1 MKEVKNTDRS
11 YIYNLKFYFS
21 FDEEDFEGEWKP
33 GQVKQ
38 RAKKSLNRDPNGHF
52 VLEIWEHRDK
62 YKAMDFSTTYYELEE
77 SEILDCINKALEQ
90 KKITEKQK
98 NDFLSEYYAP
108 FKKSIRYIDDVVV
121 FDNGLYKLF
130 KSSGKYYLG
139 VKNENYKLTCHPYE
153 PCTYIEGRCI
163 HNAFDII
170 DIFESFRDN
179 LIVSSITG
187 RKYTAKDFCDL
198 VYAMIENNLI
208 DENIGYMENILW
220 GEKKDINSKNA
231 PQKQSFGGAAEQS
244 EAEGATQIVSGEHSD
259 DDLDESTLETNFGY
273 KLEGTLRERIIR
285 MMEIAGDEENRKF
298 NISSIKA
305 SYNKAKVNLYPTA
318 EKYLS
323 RYAYLFSSMS
333 PTFKY
338 AIDSTRFFFD
348 CYDSVDEITDQV
360 ELLKKATF
368 DTTLP
373 DTGYNFSKIYLKI
386 KEKALCNITAV
397 GLFGIKQPSTVYIGE
412 NGKLYATKGDIN
424 DIRVY
429 DSLIDLLEYELKDH
443 IPMGITD

>member
-1 MKEVKNTDRS
+1 MKEVKTVDRS

-21 FDEEDFEGEWKP
+21 FDEEDFEGDWKP

-38 RAKKSLNRDPNGHF
+38 KTKKSLNRDPNGHF
-52 VLEIWEHRDK
+52 VLEIWEHHNK
-62 YKAMDFSTTYYELEE
+62 YKAMDFSTTYYELEK

-98 NDFLSEYYAP
+98 NDFLSEYSAP
-108 FKKSIRYIDDVVV
+108 FKKPIRYLDDVVV

-130 KSSGKYYLG
+130 KSSGNYYLG

-170 DIFESFRDN
+170 DIFESFRDK
-179 LIVSSITG
+179 LIVTSITG

-220 GEKKDINSKNA
+220 GEKNNSKPSLLSNRRLPCKRA
-231 PQKQSFGGAAEQS
+231 TGCEASRRGEFIRRGIAESKTKSIQNNEINNCQSNSIEN
-244 EAEGATQIVSGEHSD
+244 EDNSD
-259 DDLDESTLETNFGY
+259 DNDKLDESTLETDFGY
-273 KLEGTLRERIIR
+273 KLEGTLRERIIK
-285 MMEIAGDEENRKF
+285 MMEIAGDKENKRF

-305 SYNKAKVNLYPTA
+305 SYKKAKVNLYPTA
-318 EKYLS
+318 EKFLS
-323 RYAYLFSSMS
+323 RYAYLFSAMF

-338 AIDSTRFFFD
+338 AIDSTKFFF
-348 CYDSVDEITDQV
+348 
-360 ELLKKATF
+360 
-368 DTTLP
+368 
-373 DTGYNFSKIYLKI
+373 
-386 KEKALCNITAV
+386 
-397 GLFGIKQPSTVYIGE
+397 
-412 NGKLYATKGDIN
+412 
-424 DIRVY
+424 
-429 DSLIDLLEYELKDH
+429 
-443 IPMGITD
+443 